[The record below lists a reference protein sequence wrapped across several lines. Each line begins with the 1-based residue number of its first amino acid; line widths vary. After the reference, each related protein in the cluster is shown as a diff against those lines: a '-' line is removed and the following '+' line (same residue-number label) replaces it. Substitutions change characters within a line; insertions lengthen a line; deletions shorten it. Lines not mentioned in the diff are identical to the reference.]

1 MPELLDDLRVIDLSE
16 GPIGGMATMVLA
28 DFGADVVKVERPG
41 GDPWRTVAN
50 APMWLRGKRS
60 AVLDL
65 TTEPGRESLARL
77 AESADVVVTSMRP
90 GKAESLGAGCERL
103 SAANPALVYCAITG
117 FGAKGPYVGYPGYDF
132 NRLGQAMED
141 AGLTC
146 VAPVGNAIARLIPAG
161 PMRAFATGQMQ
172 REPDYLLQR
181 GSGVTPL
188 RNGFTL
194 SLPRGELSVVD
205 PGEVFDSRST

>member
-103 SAANPALVYCAITG
+103 AATPPRLLRHHR
-117 FGAKGPYVGYPGYDF
+117 FGARALRRYPGYE
-132 NRLGQAMED
+132 A
-141 AGLTC
+141 
-146 VAPVGNAIARLIPAG
+146 
-161 PMRAFATGQMQ
+161 
-172 REPDYLLQR
+172 
-181 GSGVTPL
+181 S
-188 RNGFTL
+188 
-194 SLPRGELSVVD
+194 
-205 PGEVFDSRST
+205 